1 MPRTISMN
9 IQSHVPVS
17 LIASAIKTFV
27 QADQPVPR
35 NTSALVRTVLELW
48 CEACGVES
56 VTSQEEALDIC
67 SQVGIARPERL
78 VINSGKDISAK
89 DFINTAQ
96 TARDTGSRN
105 AKELEEELLNALNQ
119 NP

>member
-1 MPRTISMN
+1 MPRSISMN

-17 LIASAIKTFV
+17 LIAQSIKTFT

-35 NTSALVRTVLELW
+35 NTSALVRSILELW

-78 VINSGKDISAK
+78 VINSGKEVSAQH
-89 DFINTAQ
+89 FLSS
-96 TARDTGSRN
+96 TGRQQVQNNN
-105 AKELEEELLNALNQ
+105 AEELEEALIKALGN
-119 NP
+119 ND